1 MRRLRRESLNQ
12 PVLLL
17 VEDLHWSDSETQAW
31 LHLVSDRVAPPPP
44 VGRLPARVPT
54 RLGEQNLLQPTAALR
69 SAAARSRRCMN
80 ASTPCT
86 PKKC

>member
-31 LHLVSDRVAPPPP
+31 LHPVSDRV
-44 VGRLPARVPT
+44 VTPT
-54 RLGEQNLLQPTAALR
+54 
-69 SAAARSRRCMN
+69 SSCW
-80 ASTPCT
+80 
-86 PKKC
+86 